1 MHYRHLLG
9 QDRHTHDQQDGRD
22 YTLTCSEDGS
32 VVSYA
37 ASGSTYDP
45 KDGGIS
51 TSASPG
57 VSTRKKG
64 GGRKKKKRRSGT
76 GGSNAM
82 EMAARICAL
91 CNDST
96 ITSTDETEDESGSAG
111 DGNGVVRDG
120 SPTEAALRVL
130 AEKISASLG
139 LSDESLN
146 VACPASLALSEECPV
161 SASSSSIASVSHRG
175 AEADWYWQ
183 RKKKRGRKAHS
194 NENVLFCWALQNLS
208 LAAALTCFSDGS
220 VVSSMGHPD
229 HENVQL
235 YPAKHWVVLA
245 CNMIC

>member
-1 MHYRHLLG
+1 M
-9 QDRHTHDQQDGRD
+9 
-22 YTLTCSEDGS
+22 
-32 VVSYA
+32 
-37 ASGSTYDP
+37 
-45 KDGGIS
+45 
-51 TSASPG
+51 
-57 VSTRKKG
+57 STRKKG

-146 VACPASLALSEECPV
+146 VACPASLALSEECPRV
-161 SASSSSIASVSHRG
+161 CKLEFNRKRKSMSVLCRTG
-175 AEADWYWQ
+175 TGNPK
-183 RKKKRGRKAHS
+183 KKKRGRKAHS
-194 NENVLFCWALQNLS
+194 IKLLFCRALQNLS
-208 LAAALTCFSDGS
+208 LAAALTCFSRTGRLLSSTRPRTEITENIQALSSQALRCLGLAYNDDLLSLGS
-220 VVSSMGHPD
+220 DLGS
-229 HENVQL
+229 
-235 YPAKHWVVLA
+235 WVTMMER
-245 CNMIC
+245 NP